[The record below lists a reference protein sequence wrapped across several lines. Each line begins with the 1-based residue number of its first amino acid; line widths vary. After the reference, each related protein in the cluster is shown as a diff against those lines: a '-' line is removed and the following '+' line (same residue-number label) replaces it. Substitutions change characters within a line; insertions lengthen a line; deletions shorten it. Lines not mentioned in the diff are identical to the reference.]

1 MNNIQILKEATEKGP
16 TFVSFLYQKKTT
28 GEVARY
34 TLNFGIDYRAAVAED
49 CEKLKAYTPNG
60 ELEIQAKDEMLK
72 SMTETLE
79 EGVSSSYTQKDTY
92 ETIAKGIRQ
101 HKENGNIYIAG
112 YVHSKEQVEPP
123 TKEEKPVNSR
133 PLTLAKNSI
142 KKACGFRHTKFSTF
156 ILAPENIG
164 GVKVKGQILEIH
176 NWLLFIKSPA
186 ACHGWQGIFFY
197 HIEIVFI
204 LRNLIRP
211 GEKVSKI

>member
-1 MNNIQILKEATEKGP
+1 MNNIQILKEATEKGA

-34 TLNFGIDYRAAVAED
+34 TINFGIDYRAAVAED

-60 ELEIQAKDEMLK
+60 DIEIQAKDEMLK

-92 ETIAKGIRQ
+92 ETICKGVRQ
-101 HKENGNIYIAG
+101 HKENGNLYIAG

-133 PLTLAKNSI
+133 PLTLAKKAI
-142 KKACGFRHTKFSTF
+142 KKACEFKHTKFSTF
-156 ILAPENIG
+156 ILSPENIG

-176 NWLLFIKSPA
+176 N
-186 ACHGWQGIFFY
+186 
-197 HIEIVFI
+197 
-204 LRNLIRP
+204 
-211 GEKVSKI
+211 